1 MHGAEYLSDEEMLCR
16 ATIREEELERT
27 VRELERS
34 ASELE
39 RERDAAY
46 VWEDIRGSYSGS
58 TGWISKGGKALLP
71 PSTLPPPR
79 VCRPAHQIGE
89 LALDGLTSLVRSLDK
104 WTPPMTCWTPWYMT
118 RGRVAAAEALGA
130 KYRALV
136 NCAMSRVMCL
146 GGCGRC

>member
-1 MHGAEYLSDEEMLCR
+1 MHGAEYLNDEEMLCR

-89 LALDGLTSLVRSLDK
+89 LALDGLTSWFESRQVDSPYDLLDALVHDK
-104 WTPPMTCWTPWYMT
+104 
-118 RGRVAAAEALGA
+118 GRVAAAEALGA